1 MSLNSFIPQ
10 LWADTILSA
19 LQKNLVY
26 GALFNTD
33 YQGQIQQMGDTVRIN
48 AIGDITI
55 SNYTKDTSIG
65 SPQSLTD
72 AQTMLII
79 NQAKYYNFAIDDVDQ
94 YQSQPKVMAEAL
106 RWAGYRMADTMDQ
119 FYAGF
124 YTDAASANLIGSSG
138 SFTTVTRATNDSTN
152 GIATGKTAYDL
163 IVQLGQ
169 LLTQS
174 LTPKT
179 GRWCIVPPWMKTL
192 LTQDVRFTSYN
203 TATARATIM
212 TGNLDM
218 SGGNG
223 SDAYLG
229 KIEGMDVYESVN
241 APHLGGTVGAAGS
254 QDVVFAGHSMA
265 ITKAEGLV
273 KTEAYRPPDRF
284 SDAVKGLCLYGAKTV
299 RPYAIAAAY
308 LQCPT

>member
-1 MSLNSFIPQ
+1 LSLNSFIPQ

-33 YQGQIQQMGDTVRIN
+33 YQGTISQMGDSVKIN

-72 AQTMLII
+72 AQTMLLI
-79 NQAKYYNFAIDDVDQ
+79 NQSKYYNFAIDDVDQ
-94 YQSQPKVMAEAL
+94 MQAHPQVMAEAL

-124 YTDAASANLIGSSG
+124 YTDAASTNLIGSSG
-138 SFTTVTRATNDSTN
+138 SFVTPTVGTAANAGAGTTV
-152 GIATGKTAYDL
+152 YDYL
-163 IVQLGQ
+163 VQLGQ

-174 LTPKT
+174 LVPKV
-179 GRWCIVPPWMKTL
+179 GRWCVVPPWVSTL
-192 LTQDVRFTSYN
+192 LTQDVRFTGFGTDVS
-203 TATARATIM
+203 RQTIAAQ
-212 TGNLDM
+212 NLDNSM
-218 SGGNG
+218 GNNAFVG
-223 SDAYLG
+223 R
-229 KIEGMDVYESVN
+229 IRGMDVYESVN
-241 APHLGGTVGAAGS
+241 APHLGGTVGASGS

-284 SDAVKGLCLYGAKTV
+284 SDAVKGLALYGAKTV
-299 RPYAIAAAY
+299 RPYAVAAAY
-308 LQCPT
+308 LQHP

>member
-1 MSLNSFIPQ
+1 LSLNSFIPT

-33 YQGQIQQMGDTVRIN
+33 YEGQIQQMGDSVKIN

-72 AQTMLII
+72 AQTMLLI
-79 NQAKYYNFAIDDVDQ
+79 NQAKFYNFAIDDVDQ
-94 YQSQPKVMAEAL
+94 MQAQPQVMSEAL

-124 YTDAASANLIGSSG
+124 YLDAASTNLIGSSS
-138 SFTTVTRATNDSTN
+138 SFTPVVAGTSANAGGGS
-152 GIATGKTAYDL
+152 TAYDL
-163 IVQLGQ
+163 LVKLGQ

-174 LTPKT
+174 LVPKT
-179 GRWCIVPPWMKTL
+179 GRWCVVPPWVSTL
-192 LTQDVRFTSYN
+192 LAQDVRFTGFGTDAS
-203 TATARATIM
+203 RATIATSNIDNG
-212 TGNLDM
+212 TGD
-218 SGGNG
+218 S
-223 SDAYLG
+223 AYLG
-229 KIEGMDVYESVN
+229 RIRGMAVYESVN
-241 APHLGGTVGAAGS
+241 APHLGGTAGASGS
-254 QDVVFAGHSMA
+254 QDVVMAGHSMA

-299 RPYAIAAAY
+299 RPYAVAAAY
-308 LQCPT
+308 LQQP